1 LIRVAYILTPVDFGG
16 AERVSLTFL
25 KNVDRTLFDICPI
38 LLIRPWETGNI
49 FIEKIEKENYQ
60 YLTIPVALRPLK
72 EGKDYFRVIRCF
84 KMLFSILKGKNFD
97 LVHTNGYFADIIGV
111 PASRLL
117 GIPHIA
123 TCHGFISN
131 DRNLKSYNKL
141 DIMALRFSKR
151 IIAVSEGI
159 KNNLISSGVKRQQ
172 VIVLQNAVELSMD
185 DNMFLKHRD
194 YVRNKYH
201 IRKEEIVLGYIG
213 RISEEK
219 GLRYLME
226 AGSKLIHSG
235 VPLKIMIVGDGPQ
248 KIEMARFAQ
257 QAGLQNKVIFAGFQ
271 KDIET
276 WLPSMDIFVLPSLTE
291 GTPMAL
297 LESMACGI
305 PVIATAVGGVPQIV
319 DSGKNGILVS
329 PAKTEEIVS
338 AILNIITNKDLH
350 KKLSE
355 AGKET
360 IRNRFNLNKWVNEI
374 ESIYLEVSN
383 RKNSQVAH

>member
-1 LIRVAYILTPVDFGG
+1 VIRVAYILTPVDFGG
-16 AERVSLTFL
+16 AEKVSLTFL
-25 KNVDRTLFDICPI
+25 RNVDRTRFDICPI
-38 LLIRPWETGNI
+38 LLIRPWENGNI
-49 FIEKIEKENYQ
+49 FMEEIERENYQ
-60 YLTIPVALRPLK
+60 YLTIPVAIRPLK

-84 KMLFSILKGKNFD
+84 TMLFSILKGQNFD

-131 DRNLKSYNKL
+131 DRNLKNYNKL
-141 DIMALRFSKR
+141 DIMALRFTKR

-159 KNNLISSGVKRQQ
+159 KNDLISSGVKRQQ

-201 IRKEEIVLGYIG
+201 IRKDEIVLGYIG

-248 KIEMARFAQ
+248 KIEMEKFAQ

-276 WLPSMDIFVLPSLTE
+276 WLPSMDVFVLPSLTE

-305 PVIATAVGGVPQIV
+305 PVIATRVGGVPKVIE
-319 DSGKNGILVS
+319 SGINGILVD
-329 PAKTEEIVS
+329 PADPVKLYKELKIVLNNHS
-338 AILNIITNKDLH
+338 LRKRMAQKAIDTI
-350 KKLSE
+350 KKKHSINDWCRKIEGQYNFL
-355 AGKET
+355 AQKKE
-360 IRNRFNLNKWVNEI
+360 
-374 ESIYLEVSN
+374 
-383 RKNSQVAH
+383 